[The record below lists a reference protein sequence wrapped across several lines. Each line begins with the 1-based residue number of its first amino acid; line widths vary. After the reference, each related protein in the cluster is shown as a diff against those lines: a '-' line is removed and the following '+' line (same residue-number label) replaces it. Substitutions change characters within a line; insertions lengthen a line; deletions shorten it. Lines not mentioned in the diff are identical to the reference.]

1 VRSVS
6 APEEL
11 RSRRGPEGGQSDPS
25 QYVTVSLCNERFG
38 RIMDKLEILDRRL
51 TAIEE
56 AQRQRA
62 RDWVQLFIS
71 VLSGT
76 LVAFITWV
84 LSHLR

>member
-1 VRSVS
+1 LSEQRSNPS
-6 APEEL
+6 AK
-11 RSRRGPEGGQSDPS
+11 DPH
-25 QYVTVSLCNERFG
+25 YVTIELCDERFG
-38 RIMDKLEILDRRL
+38 RIMDKLEVLDRRL
-51 TAIEE
+51 SAIEE

-71 VLSGT
+71 ALSGT